1 MEVRGLLALLWVAR
15 GPVFFSFFGGQDF
28 DPLGIYTGDNS
39 NDEPVSTTMP
49 PPASAA
55 HRFFTLNANGKSPIN
70 RRPH

>member
-1 MEVRGLLALLWVAR
+1 MEVRGLLALLWVAW
-15 GPVFFSFFGGQDF
+15 GPFFLFFGGQDF

-39 NDEPVSTTMP
+39 DEPVSTTMP

-55 HRFFTLNANGKSPIN
+55 HCFFVLNANGKSPVN